1 VDSSGREPGRLG
13 AGGSPEASPEE
24 LHRFVCDLARQ
35 VGEFQLSRYEKPG
48 EITEKG
54 PKDLVTEVDLL
65 AEEFLISRISERY
78 PNDAILSEERGGE
91 ISPTGHSWLLDPVDG
106 TANFA
111 RANPLFCV
119 CISVVEGD
127 VVKHAAV
134 AAPRL
139 GDVYHARLGGGA
151 FRDPASGETQ
161 PLRVAKT
168 AELERS
174 FVGADVSYRGSN
186 DPRKNGTLEVFKR
199 CWQVRSLGSAG
210 IRGAWLAAGYLDVS
224 IGTRNTAWDYAPT
237 ALLVSE
243 AGGRVS
249 NLTGGPWT
257 YESDGLLA
265 TNNPSLHTEVLEILA
280 GG

>member
-1 VDSSGREPGRLG
+1 VGSSGSIG
-13 AGGSPEASPEE
+13 ADGSPEASSEE
-24 LHRFVCDLARQ
+24 LHHFVCDLARQ
-35 VGEFQLSRYEKPG
+35 VGELQLSRYEEPG
-48 EITEKG
+48 EIKEKA

-65 AEEFLISRISERY
+65 CEEFLISRINERY
-78 PNDAILSEERGGE
+78 PDDAILSEERGGE
-91 ISPTGHSWLLDPVDG
+91 ISPTGHTWLLDPVDG

-119 CISVVEGD
+119 CISVVESD
-127 VVKHAAV
+127 EVKHAAV

-139 GDVYHARLGGGA
+139 GDIYHAQLGGGA
-151 FRDPASGETQ
+151 FRDSASGETQ
-161 PLRVAKT
+161 QLRVAEIE
-168 AELERS
+168 ELEHS

-199 CWQVRSLGSAG
+199 CWQVRSIGSAG
-210 IRGAWLAAGYLDVS
+210 IRGAWVAAGYLDVS

-243 AGGRVS
+243 AGGHIS

-257 YESDGLLA
+257 YDSDGLLA
-265 TNNPSLHTEVLEILA
+265 TNNAALHAEVLEIIA
-280 GG
+280 SG